1 MKEKRKAGAEKKA
14 GVDRKAKTG
23 LSGMGERLAKLFE
36 IPADVVGNRP
46 KVTAVGRG
54 EVLIENFKG
63 IMDFVDDCVR
73 INTSNGV
80 IKVMGSK
87 LCIKEITSE
96 EIIIGGKIS
105 NIDYD
110 A

>member
-1 MKEKRKAGAEKKA
+1 MTRIKKKPDKEKEPGQGTMGVGEK
-14 GVDRKAKTG
+14 
-23 LSGMGERLAKLFE
+23 LAKLFE
-36 IPADVVGNRP
+36 LPPDLFGNRP

-63 IMDFVDDCVR
+63 IMDFQEDMVR
-73 INTSNGV
+73 INTNNGV
-80 IKVMGSK
+80 IRITGSGIT
-87 LCIKEITSE
+87 IKEITSE
-96 EIIIGGKIS
+96 AIIIGGKIS

>member
-1 MKEKRKAGAEKKA
+1 MKPRKVRVNREKKP
-14 GVDRKAKTG
+14 RQS
-23 LSGMGERLAKLFE
+23 LISLGERLARMFE
-36 IPADVVGNRP
+36 LPPDMLGNKP

-63 IMDFVDDCVR
+63 IMDFGDGMVR
-73 INTSNGV
+73 INTGNGV
-80 IKVMGSK
+80 IRITGSS
-87 LCIKEITSE
+87 ITIREITSE
-96 EIIIGGKIS
+96 AIIIGGKIS

>member
-1 MKEKRKAGAEKKA
+1 MKRGIHRIKKQKKPEDA
-14 GVDRKAKTG
+14 
-23 LSGMGERLAKLFE
+23 SGQSLGERLARIFE
-36 IPADVVGNRP
+36 IPGDVVGNRP
-46 KVTAVGRG
+46 RVTAIGRG

-63 IMDFVDDCVR
+63 IMDFKDGIIK
-73 INTSNGV
+73 INTHNGV
-80 IKVMGSK
+80 IKITGEG
-87 LCIKEITSE
+87 LNIREITSE

>member
-1 MKEKRKAGAEKKA
+1 MKRDKKRSDNGKKSGRGLLNLGEK
-14 GVDRKAKTG
+14 
-23 LSGMGERLAKLFE
+23 LAKLFE
-36 IPADVVGNRP
+36 LPPDLFGNRP

-54 EVLIENFKG
+54 EVMIENFKG
-63 IMDFVDDCVR
+63 IMDFDDSMVR

-80 IKVMGSK
+80 IRITGSG
-87 LCIKEITSE
+87 ITIREITSE
-96 EIIIGGKIS
+96 AIIIGGKIS

>member
-1 MKEKRKAGAEKKA
+1 MKKGIHRIKSKAGGKKEQGEGVAEK
-14 GVDRKAKTG
+14 
-23 LSGMGERLAKLFE
+23 LARLFE
-36 IPADVVGNRP
+36 IPAEICGNRP
-46 KVTAVGRG
+46 KVTAIGRG

-63 IMDFVDDCVR
+63 IMDFQDGMIR
-73 INTSNGV
+73 INTNNGV
-80 IKVMGSK
+80 IKVSGSD
-87 LCIKEITSE
+87 LSIREITNE

>member
-1 MKEKRKAGAEKKA
+1 MKKGIHKIKGEKKA
-14 GVDRKAKTG
+14 NKASRES
-23 LSGMGERLAKLFE
+23 LGEKLARIFE
-36 IPADVVGNRP
+36 IPGDVIGSRP
-46 KVTAVGRG
+46 KVTAIGRG

-63 IMDFVDDCVR
+63 IMDFTDGIIR
-73 INTSNGV
+73 INTNNGV
-80 IKVMGSK
+80 IKVTGSA
-87 LCIKEITSE
+87 LNIREITSE

>member
-1 MKEKRKAGAEKKA
+1 MKRGIYRIKGAGDKRKEPGES
-14 GVDRKAKTG
+14 
-23 LSGMGERLAKLFE
+23 LGERLARLFE
-36 IPADVVGNRP
+36 IPGEVCGNRP
-46 KVTAVGRG
+46 KVTAIGRG

-63 IMDFVDDCVR
+63 IMDFQGDMIR
-73 INTSNGV
+73 INTNNGI
-80 IKVMGSK
+80 IKVTGEGLS
-87 LCIKEITSE
+87 IREITNE

>member
-1 MKEKRKAGAEKKA
+1 MKRGNHKITGTKKA
-14 GVDRKAKTG
+14 KREP
-23 LSGMGERLAKLFE
+23 GESLGEKLARLFE
-36 IPADVVGNRP
+36 IPGDAYGNRP
-46 KVTAVGRG
+46 KVTAIGRG

-63 IMDFVDDCVR
+63 IMDFQDGTIR
-73 INTSNGV
+73 INTNNGV
-80 IKVMGSK
+80 IKVTGEA
-87 LCIKEITSE
+87 LNIREITNE

>member
-1 MKEKRKAGAEKKA
+1 MKRVKKEPDKREKSDRSILSIGEK
-14 GVDRKAKTG
+14 
-23 LSGMGERLAKLFE
+23 LAKLFE
-36 IPADVVGNRP
+36 LPPDLFGNRP

-63 IMDFVDDCVR
+63 IMDFEEGMVR
-73 INTSNGV
+73 INTNNGV
-80 IKVMGSK
+80 IKITGSG
-87 LCIKEITSE
+87 ITIREITSE
-96 EIIIGGKIS
+96 AIIIGGKIS

>member
-1 MKEKRKAGAEKKA
+1 MKKGIHKIKGRADKRKKSEES
-14 GVDRKAKTG
+14 
-23 LSGMGERLAKLFE
+23 LGERLARVFE
-36 IPADVVGNRP
+36 LPGEICGNRP
-46 KVTAVGRG
+46 KVTAIGRG

-63 IMDFVDDCVR
+63 IMDFQDGIIR
-73 INTSNGV
+73 INTNNGI
-80 IKVMGSK
+80 IKVAGES
-87 LCIKEITSE
+87 LNIREITNE

>member
-1 MKEKRKAGAEKKA
+1 MRKRI
-14 GVDRKAKTG
+14 RKAKNTDETQNQS
-23 LSGMGERLAKLFE
+23 LGEKLARIFE
-36 IPADVVGNRP
+36 IPGDVIGSRP
-46 KVTAVGRG
+46 KVTAIGRG

-63 IMDFVDDCVR
+63 IMDFQNGMIR
-73 INTSNGV
+73 INTNNGV
-80 IKVMGSK
+80 IKITGK
-87 LCIKEITSE
+87 ALNIREITSE

>member
-1 MKEKRKAGAEKKA
+1 MKRARKETDK
-14 GVDRKAKTG
+14 DRKPRRG
-23 LSGMGERLAKLFE
+23 ILGIGEKLAELFE
-36 IPADVVGNRP
+36 LPPDMFGNRP

-63 IMDFVDDCVR
+63 IMDFQEGMVR
-73 INTSNGV
+73 INTSTGV
-80 IKVMGSK
+80 IRITGSGIT
-87 LCIKEITSE
+87 IKEITNESV
-96 EIIIGGKIS
+96 IIGGKIS

>member
-1 MKEKRKAGAEKKA
+1 MKRGIHRIRGKAEKRKEPGESLGEK
-14 GVDRKAKTG
+14 
-23 LSGMGERLAKLFE
+23 LARLFE
-36 IPADVVGNRP
+36 IPGDAYGNRP
-46 KVTAVGRG
+46 KVTAIGRG

-63 IMDFVDDCVR
+63 IMDFQDGMIR
-73 INTSNGV
+73 INTNNGV
-80 IKVMGSK
+80 IKVIGEA
-87 LCIKEITSE
+87 LNIREITSE

>member
-1 MKEKRKAGAEKKA
+1 MKRGIHRIKGAQKNKKEPGESLGEK
-14 GVDRKAKTG
+14 
-23 LSGMGERLAKLFE
+23 LARLFE
-36 IPADVVGNRP
+36 IPGDAYGNRP
-46 KVTAVGRG
+46 KVTAIGRG
-54 EVLIENFKG
+54 EVMIENFKG
-63 IMDFVDDCVR
+63 IMDFQDGMIR

-80 IKVMGSK
+80 IKVTGDR
-87 LCIKEITSE
+87 LVIREITSE

>member
-1 MKEKRKAGAEKKA
+1 MKKRREKPEREKKP
-14 GVDRKAKTG
+14 KQNIMS
-23 LSGMGERLAKLFE
+23 LGERLAKMFE
-36 IPADVVGNRP
+36 LPPDMLGNRP

-63 IMDFVDDCVR
+63 IMDFGEGMVR
-73 INTSNGV
+73 INTGNGV
-80 IKVMGSK
+80 IRIMGSA
-87 LCIKEITSE
+87 ITIREITSE
-96 EIIIGGKIS
+96 AIIIGGKIS

>member
-1 MKEKRKAGAEKKA
+1 MKKGIHKIKGSKKA
-14 GVDRKAKTG
+14 KKEP
-23 LSGMGERLAKLFE
+23 GESLGEKLARMFE
-36 IPADVVGNRP
+36 IPADAYGNRP
-46 KVTAVGRG
+46 KVTAIGRG

-63 IMDFVDDCVR
+63 IMDFQNGMIR
-73 INTSNGV
+73 INTNNGV
-80 IKVMGSK
+80 IKVTGDV
-87 LCIKEITSE
+87 LTIREITNE

>member
-1 MKEKRKAGAEKKA
+1 MKKRIYRIKRKAENESTQSLSEK
-14 GVDRKAKTG
+14 
-23 LSGMGERLAKLFE
+23 LARVFE
-36 IPADVVGNRP
+36 IPGDVIGGNP
-46 KVTAVGRG
+46 KVTAIGRG

-63 IMDFVDDCVR
+63 IMDFKDGMIR
-73 INTSNGV
+73 INSNNGV
-80 IKVMGSK
+80 IKITGQDLK
-87 LCIKEITSE
+87 IREITSE

>member
-1 MKEKRKAGAEKKA
+1 MKRGIHRIKRAKDKENSKNLGEK
-14 GVDRKAKTG
+14 
-23 LSGMGERLAKLFE
+23 LARLFE
-36 IPADVVGNRP
+36 IPGDVIGSRQ
-46 KVTAVGRG
+46 KVTAIGRG

-63 IMDFVDDCVR
+63 IMDFKDGMIR
-73 INTSNGV
+73 INTNNGV
-80 IKVMGSK
+80 IKITGNDLK
-87 LCIKEITSE
+87 IREITSE

>member
-1 MKEKRKAGAEKKA
+1 MKRGIRKFKRNGKASKEP
-14 GVDRKAKTG
+14 R
-23 LSGMGERLAKLFE
+23 ERLGEKLARLFD
-36 IPADVVGNRP
+36 IPADVYGNRP
-46 KVTAVGRG
+46 KVTAIGRG

-63 IMDFVDDCVR
+63 IMDFQDGMIR

-80 IKVMGSK
+80 IKVTGDGLS
-87 LCIKEITSE
+87 IREITSE

>member
-1 MKEKRKAGAEKKA
+1 MKRVRKGTERGKEP
-14 GVDRKAKTG
+14 GRG
-23 LSGMGERLAKLFE
+23 ILGMGEKLAKLFE
-36 IPADVVGNRP
+36 LPPDLFGNRP

-63 IMDFVDDCVR
+63 VMDFEEGMVR
-73 INTSNGV
+73 INTNNGV
-80 IKVMGSK
+80 IRITGSG
-87 LCIKEITSE
+87 ITIREITSE
-96 EIIIGGKIS
+96 AIIIGGKIS

>member
-1 MKEKRKAGAEKKA
+1 MKKGIHIIKRGKKSD
-14 GVDRKAKTG
+14 GESSKS
-23 LSGMGERLAKLFE
+23 LGERLARIFE
-36 IPADVVGNRP
+36 IPGDAVGSRP
-46 KVTAVGRG
+46 KVTAIGRG

-63 IMDFVDDCVR
+63 IMDFQDGIIR
-73 INTSNGV
+73 INTNNGV
-80 IKVMGSK
+80 IKVMGSN
-87 LCIKEITSE
+87 LSIREITSE

>member
-1 MKEKRKAGAEKKA
+1 MKRVIHKAKGTGKEKKEPGESLGEK
-14 GVDRKAKTG
+14 
-23 LSGMGERLAKLFE
+23 LARLFE
-36 IPADVVGNRP
+36 IPADVYGNRP
-46 KVTAVGRG
+46 KVTAIGRG

-63 IMDFVDDCVR
+63 IMDFQNNMIR
-73 INTSNGV
+73 INTNNGV
-80 IKVMGSK
+80 IKVTGDR
-87 LCIKEITSE
+87 LIIREITSE

>member
-1 MKEKRKAGAEKKA
+1 MKRVKKEPDKRGKSDRSILSIGEK
-14 GVDRKAKTG
+14 
-23 LSGMGERLAKLFE
+23 LAKLFE
-36 IPADVVGNRP
+36 LPPDLFGNRP

-63 IMDFVDDCVR
+63 IMDFEEGMVR
-73 INTSNGV
+73 INTNNGV
-80 IKVMGSK
+80 IKITGSG
-87 LCIKEITSE
+87 ITIREITSE
-96 EIIIGGKIS
+96 AIIIGGKIS

>member
-1 MKEKRKAGAEKKA
+1 MKKGKRRAKKNEKAQDQSLGEK
-14 GVDRKAKTG
+14 
-23 LSGMGERLAKLFE
+23 LSRIFE
-36 IPADVVGNRP
+36 IPGEVIGSRP
-46 KVTAVGRG
+46 KVTAIGRG

-63 IMDFVDDCVR
+63 IMDFQDGMIRV
-73 INTSNGV
+73 NTNNGV
-80 IKVMGSK
+80 IKITGKS
-87 LCIKEITSE
+87 LNIREITSE

>member
-1 MKEKRKAGAEKKA
+1 MKRGIYRLKGAKEDKKETGESLGEK
-14 GVDRKAKTG
+14 
-23 LSGMGERLAKLFE
+23 LARLFE
-36 IPADVVGNRP
+36 IPGDVCGNRP
-46 KVTAVGRG
+46 KVTAIGRG

-63 IMDFVDDCVR
+63 IMDFQDGMIR
-73 INTSNGV
+73 INTNNGV
-80 IKVMGSK
+80 IKVTGDG
-87 LCIKEITSE
+87 LNIREITNE

>member
-1 MKEKRKAGAEKKA
+1 MKRRIYRIKRNTDKEVGPSISEK
-14 GVDRKAKTG
+14 
-23 LSGMGERLAKLFE
+23 LARIFE
-36 IPADVVGNRP
+36 IPGDVIGGNP
-46 KVTAVGRG
+46 KVTAIGRG

-63 IMDFVDDCVR
+63 IMDFKVGMIR
-73 INTSNGV
+73 INTNNGV
-80 IKVMGSK
+80 IKITGK
-87 LCIKEITSE
+87 DLKIREITSE